1 MKISIKGLSTL
12 TGDELTFLY
21 KMMVVNGEM
30 PEFVEEP
37 YSSAPEK
44 KPNHYNNSQSN
55 KKPNH
60 YNKKKSKN
68 SDQKKFKPKD
78 KNNPNLYDLDDP
90 LWEKCTDEKFL
101 AFRKIM
107 IKLNE

>member
-12 TGDELTFLY
+12 TSKELIFLY

-37 YSSAPEK
+37 YSPPK
-44 KPNHYNNSQSN
+44 

-60 YNKKKSKN
+60 YNKKKSKKP
-68 SDQKKFKPKD
+68 DQRKFKPKD
-78 KNNPNLYDLDDP
+78 KSKPNLYNLDDP
-90 LWEKCTDEKFL
+90 LWKKCTDEKFL
-101 AFRKIM
+101 AFRDIM
-107 IKLNE
+107 IKLNK